1 MVYEC
6 IWILLRA
13 RDFWSCSSDSSSKD
27 PHERSHAMLC
37 QMTTW
42 TSNNITW
49 TNIWTFTFAS
59 EFGSLQ
65 ESMFVLLCDRYSW
78 HMFFDSISVESYGYG
93 HFRSWGLQPGSS
105 HFGSKRFDRG
115 FHLSQRGG
123 AWFLLCHA
131 LEAQRFAAHA
141 FRMLGDGIKKTLPK
155 EQSQV
160 PDKKIWA
167 CFFSF
172 PCIWMAGWMLFPWPL
187 PPVLIH
193 LGLRKLEEID
203 WDMPQMSK
211 GQQCLER
218 HLRDREGLGHDYT
231 TQKQTLDQWWNWV
244 CI

>member
-1 MVYEC
+1 
-6 IWILLRA
+6 
-13 RDFWSCSSDSSSKD
+13 
-27 PHERSHAMLC
+27 
-37 QMTTW
+37 MTTW

-93 HFRSWGLQPGSS
+93 HFRNRGLQPGSS

-141 FRMLGDGIKKTLPK
+141 FRMLGCGIKKTLPK

-160 PDKKIWA
+160 PGNSGT
-167 CFFSF
+167 FFFF
-172 PCIWMAGWMLFPWPL
+172 PVHLDGWLDVVSMAMEAS
-187 PPVLIH
+187 VLMH

-218 HLRDREGLGHDYT
+218 HLRDRQGLGHDYT
-231 TQKQTLDQWWNWV
+231 TKNKPLINDETEFVFSNLV
-244 CI
+244 VSCFIVITSITI